1 MINTFGDLA
10 SKIWVLDESE
20 IRPVLLEALQKGHA
34 VVVDG
39 VAYWAKGSG
48 KTGIIQHLKFT
59 ERSVES
65 VKEVI
70 EQLQSVAT
78 ATQNVAQAVQSMQN
92 VLMATQVLSSVVIV
106 GAIVVQTQYL
116 GRKLDAIQDT
126 VDEIALTQHE
136 QNLVFY
142 MDKIS
147 DYMGSVEYTRD
158 LLQERALAAEI
169 HDVAAPL
176 LAQLGSKR
184 NHITSLVDNIA
195 GYVKASAAERSE
207 SKHFKLML
215 DFIHLLVDILPGALH
230 AEHLLA
236 ARIGKPSLAQSILWS
251 GSRKYEQVLGSY
263 RGLMNQLNREVV
275 AGKLGQQGE
284 RVFAEYKP
292 KLLELMQSPVNQLLL
307 FRQPANIAIERLAA

>member
-10 SKIWVLDESE
+10 SKIWVLDESR
-20 IRPVLLEALQKGHA
+20 ISTVLIEALQKGQA
-34 VVVDG
+34 VIYDG
-39 VAYWAKGSG
+39 VAYWAEGSG
-48 KTGIIQHLKFT
+48 KTGVIQHLKFT

-147 DYMGSVEYTRD
+147 DYMGGVEYARD
-158 LLQERALAAEI
+158 LLRERALAAEI

-195 GYVKASAAERSE
+195 GYVKASASERSE

-230 AEHLLA
+230 VEHLLA
-236 ARIGKPSLAQSILWS
+236 ARIGKPALAQSILWG
-251 GSRKYEQVLGSY
+251 GSQKYEQVLGSY
-263 RGLMNQLNREVV
+263 RGVMNQLNREMVT
-275 AGKLGQQGE
+275 GKLGQQGE

-307 FRQPANIAIERLAA
+307 FRQPANIGIERLVA

>member
-1 MINTFGDLA
+1 MIHTFGDLA
-10 SKIWVLDESE
+10 SKIWVLDESR
-20 IRPVLLEALQKGHA
+20 ISTVLMEALQKGQA
-34 VVVDG
+34 VIYDG
-39 VAYWAKGSG
+39 VAYWAEGSG
-48 KTGIIQHLKFT
+48 KTGVIQHLKFT

-65 VKEVI
+65 VKEVV
-70 EQLQSVAT
+70 EQLKSVAT

-147 DYMGSVEYTRD
+147 DYMGGVEYARD
-158 LLQERALAAEI
+158 LLRERALAAEI

-251 GSRKYEQVLGSY
+251 GSQKYEQVLGSY

-292 KLLELMQSPVNQLLL
+292 KLLELMQSPINQLLL

>member
-10 SKIWVLDESE
+10 SKIWVLDESR
-20 IRPVLLEALQKGHA
+20 ISTVLIEALQKGQA
-34 VVVDG
+34 VIYDG
-39 VAYWAKGSG
+39 VAYWAEGSG
-48 KTGIIQHLKFT
+48 KTGVIQHLKFT

-147 DYMGSVEYTRD
+147 DYMGGVEYARD
-158 LLQERALAAEI
+158 LLRERALAAEI

-195 GYVKASAAERSE
+195 GYVKASASERSE

-230 AEHLLA
+230 VEHLLA
-236 ARIGKPSLAQSILWS
+236 ARIGKPALAQSILWS
-251 GSRKYEQVLGSY
+251 GSQKYEQVLGSY
-263 RGLMNQLNREVV
+263 RGVMNQLNREMVT
-275 AGKLGQQGE
+275 GKLGQQGE

-307 FRQPANIAIERLAA
+307 FRQPANIAIERLVA

>member
-1 MINTFGDLA
+1 MINTLGDLV
-10 SKIWVLDESE
+10 SKTWVIDEGGIGS
-20 IRPVLLEALQKGHA
+20 VLMEALQKGQA
-34 VVVDG
+34 VIYDG
-39 VAYWAKGSG
+39 VAYWAEGSG
-48 KTGIIQHLKFT
+48 KTGVIQHLKFT

-70 EQLQSVAT
+70 EQLQSVAS
-78 ATQNVAQAVQSMQN
+78 ATQSVAQAVQSMQN
-92 VLMATQVLSSVVIV
+92 VLIATQVLSSVVIV

-142 MDKIS
+142 MDKIG
-147 DYMGSVEYTRD
+147 DYMGSVEYARI

-169 HDVAAPL
+169 HNVAAPL
-176 LAQLGSKR
+176 LAHMGSKR

-195 GYVKASAAERSE
+195 GYVKASVVERSE

-215 DFIHLLVDILPGALH
+215 DFIHLLLDILPGALH

-236 ARIGKPSLAQSILWS
+236 ARIGKPALAQSILWS
-251 GSRKYEQVLGSY
+251 GAQKYEQVLGSY

-275 AGKLGQQGE
+275 SGKLGQQGE
-284 RVFAEYKP
+284 RVFEEYKP
-292 KLLELMQSPVNQLLL
+292 KLQELMRSPVNQLLL
-307 FRQPANIAIERLAA
+307 FRQPASIAIEKLAG

>member
-1 MINTFGDLA
+1 MINTLGDLA
-10 SKIWVLDESE
+10 GKIWVLDESK
-20 IRPVLLEALQKGHA
+20 IGTVLLEALQKGQA
-34 VVVDG
+34 VIYDG
-39 VAYWAKGSG
+39 VAYWAEGSG
-48 KTGIIQHLKFT
+48 KTGVIQHLKFT

-65 VKEVI
+65 VKEVL
-70 EQLQSVAT
+70 EQLKSVAS
-78 ATQNVAQAVQSMQN
+78 ATQEVAQAVQSMQN
-92 VLMATQVLSSVVIV
+92 VLMVTQVLSSVAIV

-142 MDKIS
+142 MDKIG
-147 DYMGSVEYTRD
+147 DYMGGVEYARH
-158 LLQERALAAEI
+158 LLQERALASEI

-176 LAQLGSKR
+176 LAHLGSKR

-195 GYVKASAAERSE
+195 GYVKASAIERSE

-236 ARIGKPSLAQSILWS
+236 ARIGKPALAQSILWS
-251 GSRKYEQVLGSY
+251 GSQKYEQVLGSY
-263 RGLMNQLNREVV
+263 RGLMNQLNREMVV
-275 AGKLGQQGE
+275 GKLGQQGE

-292 KLLELMQSPVNQLLL
+292 KLLEVIQSPINQFLL
-307 FRQPANIAIERLAA
+307 FKQPSNIAVKQLAV